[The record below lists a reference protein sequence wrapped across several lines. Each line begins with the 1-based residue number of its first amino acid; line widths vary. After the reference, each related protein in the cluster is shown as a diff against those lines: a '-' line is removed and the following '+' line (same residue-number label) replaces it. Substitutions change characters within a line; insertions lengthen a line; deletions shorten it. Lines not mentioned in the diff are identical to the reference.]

1 MEPIKD
7 LLRTLSSSSQIP
19 VATFCSEACLVIC
32 SYHMGLLSFFKSV
45 VIFGCVY
52 VCVCRR
58 VCHVFGCLEASYRWL
73 HHQIW
78 AQGVEL
84 GFSERA
90 IHTFNHWALS
100 PAMTCLLSKSWRSLI
115 SPPVLELCPFRY
127 PNTACELLTCDVPQI
142 SDRLGEDESLLNLL
156 YDFLDQE
163 PPLNPLLASFFSKT
177 IGNLIARKTE
187 QVMICEA
194 KCIGQSL
201 LPLWNCHQALET
213 AFCLLNRTQM
223 NSVSGWYVNCC
234 LSEVP
239 FQRGFCSQLWN
250 KQYFLSFL
258 GALQAPHQA

>member
-1 MEPIKD
+1 M
-7 LLRTLSSSSQIP
+7 
-19 VATFCSEACLVIC
+19 
-32 SYHMGLLSFFKSV
+32 
-45 VIFGCVY
+45 
-52 VCVCRR
+52 R
-58 VCHVFGCLEASYRWL
+58 VCHVCGYLEASYRWL
-73 HHQIW
+73 LHQIW
-78 AQGVEL
+78 ALGVEL
-84 GFSERA
+84 RFSERA
-90 IHTFNHWALS
+90 IHTLNHWALS
-100 PAMTCLLSKSWRSLI
+100 PAMTWLLPKSWRSLI

-213 AFCLLNRTQM
+213 AFCLLNRPQM
-223 NSVSGWYVNCC
+223 NSISGWYVNCC
-234 LSEVP
+234 LSKVT
-239 FQRGFCSQLWN
+239 FQRGFVASSGISSTSCPYWVLCKPQINVRSYNMPSLWRGRRHLH
-250 KQYFLSFL
+250 FEVFMSILFVWSE
-258 GALQAPHQA
+258 